1 MTQAAVQAPRASLR
15 GIAVMVSVILAGTVY
30 EINITIVT
38 VALPYMQ
45 GTFAATHDQISW
57 VVTSFVLGMTM
68 VLACSGWLADRFGRK
83 RVFLIGTI
91 GFTLASLLCAS
102 ATTVEEAVLWRLLQ
116 GGFGAPLMP
125 ISQAMTLDAFP
136 KEQHGTANTIW
147 GIATMIGPALGPT
160 IGGLLVEHYS
170 WPWTFYF
177 GVPFG
182 AIAALGVWLLVT
194 EEPHRANRPMDWLG
208 FATLI
213 VVVGMLQ
220 FILNR
225 GERLDWFESTEIIV
239 ATAATAASLYIFVVH
254 SALARH
260 PFLEPAMFRD
270 RNFVIGL
277 SLTFVWGF
285 VLHGNIVLASLMLQE
300 LRGFPVVTLGMV
312 MSPRGLGV
320 MAGMVIGNFLLKRL
334 DPRAILCL
342 GFGMIALSSWVMSGW
357 TDQVEGFDV
366 LWTGFLQ
373 GTGTGVGFIPLFA
386 MMFATLDA
394 RHRTEGI
401 MVFNLV
407 LFTGISCGIA
417 VAVSVLTRSTNINHA
432 TLVEHISRYNDLL
445 NQPRTAGAWDTAT
458 RGGLATIEAEVTRQ
472 ATMIG
477 YLNNFTFIACLAATA
492 IPFVFLFRRVRD
504 GATTAGAH

>member
-1 MTQAAVQAPRASLR
+1 MTQAAVTAPRASLR

-83 RVFLIGTI
+83 RVFLVGTI

-102 ATTVEEAVLWRLLQ
+102 ATSVEEAVLWRLLQ

-160 IGGLLVEHYS
+160 IGGLLVEYHS

-182 AIAALGVWLLVT
+182 ALAALGVWVLVQ
-194 EEPHRANRPMDWLG
+194 EEPHRADRPMDWLG
-208 FATLI
+208 FATL
-213 VVVGMLQ
+213 VLVVGMLQ

-239 ATAATAASLYIFVVH
+239 ASALTGASLYIFIVH

-270 RNFVIGL
+270 RNFSIGL
-277 SLTFVWGF
+277 ALTFVWGF

-300 LRGFPVVTLGMV
+300 LRGFPVITLGLV
-312 MSPRGLGV
+312 LSPRGIGV
-320 MAGMVIGNFLLKRL
+320 MVGMVIGNFLLKRA
-334 DPRAILCL
+334 DPRLILCC
-342 GFGMIALSSWVMSGW
+342 GFGMIALSSWLMAGW
-357 TDQVEGFDV
+357 NNEVEGFDV

-401 MVFNLV
+401 MVFNLL

-417 VAVSVLTRSTNINHA
+417 AAVSVLTRSTSINHA
-432 TLVEHISRYNDLL
+432 TLAEHISRYNEALG
-445 NQPRTAGAWDTAT
+445 PGRAT
-458 RGGLATIEAEVTRQ
+458 GGWSIGSRGSLASVEAEVTRQ

-477 YLNNFTFIACLAATA
+477 YLNNFTFVAYLALAAL
-492 IPFVFLFRRVRD
+492 PFAFLFRRVRD
-504 GATTAGAH
+504 GAPVAAGH

>member
-1 MTQAAVQAPRASLR
+1 MTQAAVPAPRASLR

-30 EINITIVT
+30 EINITIAT
-38 VALPYMQ
+38 VALPHMQ

-83 RVFLIGTI
+83 RVFLVGTI
-91 GFTLASLLCAS
+91 GFTLASLLCGT
-102 ATTVEEAVLWRLLQ
+102 ATSVEEAVLWRLLQ

-147 GIATMIGPALGPT
+147 GIATMIGPAMGPT
-160 IGGLLVEHYS
+160 IGGLLVEHHS

-182 AIAALGVWLLVT
+182 AVAALGVWLLVR
-194 EEPHRANRPMDWLG
+194 EEPHRADRPMDWLG

-213 VVVGMLQ
+213 IVVGMLQ

-239 ATAATAASLYIFVVH
+239 ATALTAASLYVFVVH
-254 SALARH
+254 SALVRH

-285 VLHGNIVLASLMLQE
+285 VLHGNIVLVSLMLQE

-312 MSPRGLGV
+312 MSPRGIGV
-320 MAGMVIGNFLLKRL
+320 MAGMVIGNFLLKRM
-334 DPRAILCL
+334 DPRLILAG
-342 GFGMIALSSWVMSGW
+342 GFGMIATSSWAMSGW
-357 TDQVEGFDV
+357 TNDVEGIDV

-373 GTGTGVGFIPLFA
+373 GTGTGMGFIPLFA
-386 MMFATLDA
+386 MMFATLDG

-401 MVFNLV
+401 TMFNLV

-417 VAVSVLTRSTNINHA
+417 VAVSVLTRSANINHA

-445 NQPRTAGAWDTAT
+445 SQPRAAGAWDMVT
-458 RGGLATIEAEVTRQ
+458 RGGLASIEAEVTRQ

-477 YLNNFTFIACLAATA
+477 YLNNFTFIAILSATA
-492 IPFVFLFRRVRD
+492 IPFVLLFRRPRD
-504 GATTAGAH
+504 GATAAGMH